1 MRHVWLNAR
10 IQFAELIRY
19 PSFTVPSIGL
29 PLISYFIFGLPQV
42 RSQPVA
48 AAQIAVSFAAFAL
61 LGIAMFQF
69 GVGIA
74 ADRATPWERYV
85 RTLPSSASVRFTAR
99 TLVALAFG
107 IASLIP
113 LVGVAVLLTP
123 VRLDAGAWLRIGAVL
138 VLGAI
143 PLALLGIMLGYL
155 LSERGALPV
164 TNLIF
169 LPLSYAGGLF
179 GTPVSSLPGFAARIS
194 PWLPSRQWS
203 DLLLGYG
210 LAGQFPLRQ
219 AIYLAGY
226 GGCFAALAVIG
237 YRRDE
242 TREYR

>member
-1 MRHVWLNAR
+1 MTLVWLNAR
-10 IQFAELIRY
+10 IQFEELIRY

-42 RSQPVA
+42 RSQPM
-48 AAQIAVSFAAFAL
+48 AAQQILVAFTAFAL

-74 ADRATPWERYV
+74 SDRATPWERYV

-99 TLVALAFG
+99 IFVALAFG
-107 IASLIP
+107 MASVLPLIA
-113 LVGVAVLLTP
+113 VAVLVTP
-123 VRLDAGAWLRIGAVL
+123 IQLDAVSWLRIGAVL

-179 GTPVSSLPGFAARIS
+179 GTSTSSLPGVAARIS
-194 PWLPSRQWS
+194 PWLPTRQWS

-219 AIYLAGY
+219 AIYLLSY
-226 GGCFAALAVIG
+226 GACFAALAVLG

-242 TREYR
+242 TRAYR